1 MNLQVSKLWRCCVS
15 PYCIHLWS
23 ILECPSW
30 YSNRYVVIWIDS
42 DSLNYK
48 TCFDNSAPLPPSL
61 PSILQLATW
70 SNNYNLLYWYALFSI
85 YVALP
90 RGRGGGGA
98 FQEILMSRV
107 FYSLKI
113 NFISICVVRNCRL
126 AVILHIKNN
135 LLLFSLQDIPNTN
148 SVITKMW
155 ITRLKLVRSLI
166 SCKENLGSRSN
177 FQLSVKDNPWLHWFC
192 SSLLLDWPENSHHS
206 LTLLVE
212 FMQVLIGSYRKF
224 PFSWL
229 AAMLT
234 LVLVLQYSI
243 QQHSI
248 S

>member
-1 MNLQVSKLWRCCVS
+1 
-15 PYCIHLWS
+15 
-23 ILECPSW
+23 
-30 YSNRYVVIWIDS
+30 
-42 DSLNYK
+42 
-48 TCFDNSAPLPPSL
+48 
-61 PSILQLATW
+61 
-70 SNNYNLLYWYALFSI
+70 
-85 YVALP
+85 
-90 RGRGGGGA
+90 
-98 FQEILMSRV
+98 MSRV
-107 FYSLKI
+107 FYSLKLK
-113 NFISICVVRNCRL
+113 FISECVVLNCSL
-126 AVILHIKNN
+126 AVILCIKNN
-135 LLLFSLQDIPNTN
+135 LFLLFSLQDIPNTN

-166 SCKENLGSRSN
+166 SCKDNLGSQSN
-177 FQLSVKDNPWLHWFC
+177 FQLSVKNNPWLHWFC

>member
-1 MNLQVSKLWRCCVS
+1 MPL
-15 PYCIHLWS
+15 
-23 ILECPSW
+23 
-30 YSNRYVVIWIDS
+30 
-42 DSLNYK
+42 
-48 TCFDNSAPLPPSL
+48 PLPPF
-61 PSILQLATW
+61 P
-70 SNNYNLLYWYALFSI
+70 
-85 YVALP
+85 P
-90 RGRGGGGA
+90 RWGGGGGGGGA

-107 FYSLKI
+107 FYGLKI
-113 NFISICVVRNCRL
+113 NFISICVVHNCRL
-126 AVILHIKNN
+126 AVILRIKNN

-166 SCKENLGSRSN
+166 SCKENLGSQSN
-177 FQLSVKDNPWLHWFC
+177 FQLSVKNNPWLHWFC
-192 SSLLLDWPENSHHS
+192 SSLLLDWPENTHHS
-206 LTLLVE
+206 LMLLVE

-243 QQHSI
+243 QHHSI

>member
-1 MNLQVSKLWRCCVS
+1 
-15 PYCIHLWS
+15 
-23 ILECPSW
+23 
-30 YSNRYVVIWIDS
+30 
-42 DSLNYK
+42 
-48 TCFDNSAPLPPSL
+48 
-61 PSILQLATW
+61 
-70 SNNYNLLYWYALFSI
+70 
-85 YVALP
+85 
-90 RGRGGGGA
+90 
-98 FQEILMSRV
+98 MSRV
-107 FYSLKI
+107 FYSLKLK
-113 NFISICVVRNCRL
+113 FISECVVLNCSL
-126 AVILHIKNN
+126 AVILCIKNN
-135 LLLFSLQDIPNTN
+135 LLLLLFSLQDIPNTN

-166 SCKENLGSRSN
+166 SCKDNLGSQSN
-177 FQLSVKDNPWLHWFC
+177 FQLSVKNNPWLHWFC

-243 QQHSI
+243 QQQSI